1 MADENKLRR
10 HLLMADYQIRARIPQ
25 ELAEEV
31 KGIVERVN
39 NEIPFADAT
48 ISSVTRQALQEFVNR
63 NTHRR
68 KPNVN

>member
-1 MADENKLRR
+1 
-10 HLLMADYQIRARIPQ
+10 MADYQIRARIPQ